1 MIHEPVLI
9 SDHDTIIVIID
20 VHSGV
25 RLRSGARQYRPPHSA
40 DILVAAFHGAMVR
53 DRPIRPY
60 VRARHEPRDGR
71 LRTLA
76 RRRGRGGEQRN
87 AGQPPIHVARA
98 RQDDAPHGTIAGV
111 VFLDLLFRLQYSG
124 DGPRRPMGFGGQPL
138 AALSVDTRAH
148 AVAAR
153 SRVGAY
159 SVAGQRPRLR
169 DAESHICRTVAA
181 IAGRTDRYGCDA
193 GRPWCG
199 TTCRGAAL
207 SRPDPRVRTLWS

>member
-25 RLRSGARQYRPPHSA
+25 RLRCGARQYRPPHSA

-53 DRPIRPY
+53 DRPLRPY

-98 RQDDAPHGTIAGV
+98 RQDDAPHGTIACV
-111 VFLDLLFRLQYSG
+111 V
-124 DGPRRPMGFGGQPL
+124 
-138 AALSVDTRAH
+138 
-148 AVAAR
+148 
-153 SRVGAY
+153 
-159 SVAGQRPRLR
+159 
-169 DAESHICRTVAA
+169 
-181 IAGRTDRYGCDA
+181 
-193 GRPWCG
+193 
-199 TTCRGAAL
+199 
-207 SRPDPRVRTLWS
+207 